1 MICSPGTW
9 LWSVP
14 HQAAGLIV
22 DQEELWGQLRYRVW
36 LPSLNTVLLHRPEE
50 LSSGSTEGT
59 VDHVGAASRAKF
71 AAVAGRLVDL
81 LNDDKLL
88 APIDSAVIPLPHQIR
103 ALRKIISNPGKVR
116 YLLADEVGLGKT
128 IEAGLAIRE
137 LKLRGLV
144 KRVLVVA
151 PKGLIPQWIA
161 EMRDRFGEEF
171 RHFDP
176 GQFEAYR
183 QISQEENV
191 WRSHDRVIC
200 SMDGVKPLETRK
212 GWSRERIDAFNQERI
227 LSLAG
232 EGGI

>member
-14 HQAAGLIV
+14 HQAAGLII

-50 LSSGSTEGT
+50 LSSGSTEG
-59 VDHVGAASRAKF
+59 VLDSGGAAGRAKF

-161 EMRDRFGEEF
+161 EMRGRFGEEF

>member
-59 VDHVGAASRAKF
+59 VDNVGAASRAKF